1 MVADEIKKLSE
12 QSTNSTRKID
22 EILKEIVN
30 IVETTRNTMN
40 HNSAIVS
47 ESSGKLNTT
56 VNVFKT
62 MIESSEAVI
71 GIIGELNQELQN
83 ISDLK

>member
-1 MVADEIKKLSE
+1 
-12 QSTNSTRKID
+12 
-22 EILKEIVN
+22 
-30 IVETTRNTMN
+30 MN

-83 ISDLK
+83 ISDLKEDMLSSMGTVQKSIDNLSKILNTSEAI